1 MPLPP
6 IMSYED
12 LVEFLTEELESRR
25 KKEEKT
31 LESVKHIP
39 ITRPNNVID
48 FTAYLKKI
56 KS

>member
-1 MPLPP
+1 
-6 IMSYED
+6 MSYED